1 MSKRKSL
8 YILIIFALVFSF
20 LVPPFEVS
28 AESEW
33 DKLDREIQ
41 ELQKQ
46 KEEAARASNAL
57 KQEISKVQT
66 DKKTIEKDLVKINA
80 EIKEA
85 ENKLFALE
93 KELADVTNQ
102 AKAAADELEEAV
114 KRVDERD
121 ALLKS
126 RVRLM
131 YKNGSVDYIEVL
143 LSSTSFTDFLQRF
156 SALKKIV
163 ESDKNI
169 LTANINDKNIIEEKK
184 NEIDTYLV
192 SLEELF
198 TETEEL
204 KASLRVSEEKRMFE
218 MASLDDKEEQ
228 LKEANLEEE
237 RIISELALA
246 QSKKINEK
254 SLLEF
259 AGGKFTWP
267 VPESRRITSD
277 YGLRIDP
284 FTGARVG
291 HTGIDIGHAPN
302 KSSLYG
308 ADIVAAADGV
318 VIVAS
323 YVNGYGN
330 TVMIDHG
337 SGLWTLYAHIRNG
350 GIKVKVGEAVV
361 KGEKIAEV
369 GTTGR
374 STGPHLH
381 FEVRLNNVP
390 VNPWN
395 YLK

>member
-1 MSKRKSL
+1 MIKRR
-8 YILIIFALVFSF
+8 YIYIFVIFILIVSF
-20 LVPPFEVS
+20 VIPTFEVN

-33 DKLDREIQ
+33 ERLDREIQ

-46 KEEAARASNAL
+46 KEEAARESQAL
-57 KQEISKVQT
+57 KEQISQVQQEQKE
-66 DKKTIEKDLVKINA
+66 IEKELAKINE

-85 ENKLFALE
+85 ENELFALE
-93 KELADVTNQ
+93 KEIADVTNQ
-102 AKAAADELEEAV
+102 AKDASEQLEEAE
-114 KRVDERD
+114 KRVEERD
-121 ALLKS
+121 NLLKT

-131 YKNGSVDYIEVL
+131 YKNGSVDYLEVL
-143 LSSTSFTDFLQRF
+143 LNSTSFTDFLQRF
-156 SALKKIV
+156 SALQKIV

-169 LTANINDKNIIEEKK
+169 LTANINDKNLIEEKK
-184 NEIDTYLV
+184 NEIDTYLA
-192 SLEELF
+192 SLENLF

-204 KASLRVSEEKRMFE
+204 RASLRIKEEKRLFQ
-218 MASLDDKEEQ
+218 MASLDEKAAE
-228 LKEANLEEE
+228 LHEANEEEE

-254 SLLEF
+254 RLLEYSGGTF
-259 AGGKFTWP
+259 AWP
-267 VPESRRITSD
+267 VPESTRITSD

-284 FTGARVG
+284 FTGYKTG
-291 HTGIDIGHAPN
+291 HSGIDIGHAPN

-308 ADIVAAADGV
+308 ADIVAATDGV

-323 YVNGYGN
+323 YVSGYGN

-337 SGLWTLYAHIRNG
+337 SGIWTLYGHIRNG
-350 GIKVKVGEAVV
+350 GIKVDVGESVV

-369 GTTGR
+369 GSTGR

-381 FEVRLNNVP
+381 FEVRENNVP
-390 VNPWN
+390 VNPWK